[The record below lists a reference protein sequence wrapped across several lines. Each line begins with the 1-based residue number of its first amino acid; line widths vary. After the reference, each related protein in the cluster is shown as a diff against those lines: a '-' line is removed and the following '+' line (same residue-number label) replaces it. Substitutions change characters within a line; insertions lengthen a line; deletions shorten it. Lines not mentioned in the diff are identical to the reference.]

1 MSPARCTICGD
12 VFINSTQEKWLREKI
27 DDQKVLAH
35 LLAYCPECRVRGQGF
50 VKGR

>member
-1 MSPARCTICGD
+1 MSPARCTICGE
-12 VFINSTQEKWLREKI
+12 VFINSTQENWLREKI

-35 LLAYCPECRVRGQGF
+35 LMAYCPECRAHGHGS